1 MSSKLM
7 RVGTIYLPVTNPKL
21 SAEWFCTHLGA
32 ELSYMDEGN
41 NHVILNLAQQS
52 FILIQSEK
60 GTLANFNT
68 INDGLMFLFTF
79 EVNGIDALIQLHED
93 LQDKG
98 VTVGA
103 IEDRGHTGRNFIIT
117 DLDGNKYD
125 VWSELSVDFKEKY
138 NIT

>member
-1 MSSKLM
+1 M
-7 RVGTIYLPVTNPKL
+7 T
-21 SAEWFCTHLGA
+21 
-32 ELSYMDEGN
+32 YMDEGN
-41 NHVILNLAQQS
+41 NHVIVNLAQQS

-68 INDGLMFLFTF
+68 INDGLMFPFTF
-79 EVNGIDALIQLHED
+79 EVNGIEALLQLHEE

-98 VTVGA
+98 VTVGE

-117 DLDGNKYD
+117 DPDGNKYD

>member
-7 RVGTIYLPVTNPKL
+7 RVGTIYLPVSNPKL
-21 SAEWFCTHLGA
+21 SAEWFCNHLGA

-68 INDGLMFLFTF
+68 INDGLMFPFTF
-79 EVNGIDALIQLHED
+79 EVNGIDALIQLHEE

-98 VTVGA
+98 VTVGE

>member
-7 RVGTIYLPVTNPKL
+7 RVGTIYLPVTNPKR
-21 SAEWFCTHLGA
+21 SAEWFCTNLGA
-32 ELSYMDEGN
+32 ELGYMDEGN
-41 NHVILNLAQQS
+41 NHAILNLAQQS
-52 FILIQSEK
+52 FILILSEK
-60 GTLANFNT
+60 DALANFNT
-68 INDGLMFLFTF
+68 INDGLMFPFTF
-79 EVNGIDALIQLHED
+79 EVNGIEALIQLHEE

-98 VTVGA
+98 VTVGE

-117 DLDGNKYD
+117 DPDGNKYD